1 VGLSFVLAVPAF
13 VLHQNINFG
22 EPLGEYHAYGPGA
35 FLAGFALWW
44 ASWAI
49 GVVVT
54 AAALRA
60 LTEAGTLLSVAA
72 RPQAALAV
80 RRGLEHLGLAV
91 LYIGMPAWL
100 AFRIYG
106 S

>member
-1 VGLSFVLAVPAF
+1 
-13 VLHQNINFG
+13 
-22 EPLGEYHAYGPGA
+22 
-35 FLAGFALWW
+35 
-44 ASWAI
+44 
-49 GVVVT
+49 VVVT

-72 RPQAALAV
+72 RPKAALAV
-80 RRGLEHLGLAV
+80 RRGLEHLSLAA

-106 S
+106 G